1 LNATPFEALYGF
13 PPPLIS
19 QVMIPGPDSPALEFL
34 QQKQQ
39 ILKKLKDNLAQ
50 AQAKIKTFVDQK
62 MSER

>member
-50 AQAKIKTFVDQK
+50 TQARIKKFVDQK
-62 MSER
+62 RSER